1 MICLYREIA
10 AIGKSGNPT
19 VPNHSLAV
27 AARGGGADQGSQRP
41 FAVRMAKLTKWQN
54 SASKTRPTGE

>member
-27 AARGGGADQGSQRP
+27 AARGGGADQGSHRP
-41 FAVRMAKLTKWQN
+41 FAVRMAKLTKW
-54 SASKTRPTGE
+54 